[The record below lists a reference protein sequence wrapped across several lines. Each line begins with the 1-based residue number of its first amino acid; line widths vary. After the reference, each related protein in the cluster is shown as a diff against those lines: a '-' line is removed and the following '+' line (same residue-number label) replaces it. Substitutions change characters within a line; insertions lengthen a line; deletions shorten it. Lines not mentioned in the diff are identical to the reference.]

1 MSLED
6 AIGLGPRHLPSL
18 HIGFCGGKDT
28 QRNQCGQVLARAG
41 GLCLAW
47 PRASAPRLV
56 RYSGFI
62 AVLAK
67 VEPNGRG

>member
-28 QRNQCGQVLARAG
+28 QRNQCGQVIVYRLIQ
-41 GLCLAW
+41 GLSNI
-47 PRASAPRLV
+47 P
-56 RYSGFI
+56 
-62 AVLAK
+62 
-67 VEPNGRG
+67 